1 MSYVERINSWL
12 TPIANIGV
20 LVGSGFLIVELD
32 ENTQSQNGATIQ
44 AFVASTAENNT
55 ILAESGELMAI
66 AERGDR
72 EGLEALDPVERR
84 RYIHLA
90 TQVFSGWEALY
101 LQTLIGT
108 IDESFWA
115 SKRSGLATTLS
126 SRGIRDFWK
135 SNAELWYDPRFRA
148 EIEAIAEEAGISL

>member
-1 MSYVERINSWL
+1 MEKLNDWMTLV
-12 TPIANIGV
+12 ANIGV
-20 LVGSGFLIVELD
+20 LLGIAFLVVELN

-55 ILAESGELMAI
+55 ALAVSGDLMAI
-66 AERGDR
+66 AELGDR
-72 EGLEALDPVERR
+72 EGLGALDPVEKR

-90 TQVFSGWEALY
+90 TQVFAGWEALY

-115 SKRSGLATTLS
+115 SKRAGLATTLS
-126 SRGIRDFWK
+126 SPGIQDFWE
-135 SNAELWYDPRFRA
+135 SDAELWYDARFRA
-148 EIEAIAEEAGISL
+148 EIEAIAMEASIDL